1 MLFFSIL
8 IFLGHLFHVITSSWH
23 LVWHDCS
30 IHTLPIHTSVLEL
43 KRLKPTSQA
52 LIQGNL
58 LSTRDA
64 PIPVPVSVPIPGLS
78 TLLQCV
84 LIPWHRYQMYMY
96 AYDSYALG
104 QSWNPRSTGGSWS
117 QWIARRE
124 RESMGLQRDL
134 APATPRNRQNFLGTL
149 APLPPATIH
158 PPPSTKFP
166 CSSDTIQR
174 NVIYEKNNKSK

>member
-52 LIQGNL
+52 VIQGNL

-104 QSWNPRSTGGSWS
+104 RSWNPRSTGGSWS

-124 RESMGLQRDL
+124 RERVRGTSARSRTSNPPQSTKLSGDFSTI
-134 APATPRNRQNFLGTL
+134 ATSN
-149 APLPPATIH
+149 H
-158 PPPSTKFP
+158 PPTSVDKTSVFLRHDSEECHLWK
-166 CSSDTIQR
+166 
-174 NVIYEKNNKSK
+174 K